1 MQERRPTQRLLDL
14 EESIKLALAHTLDEK
29 AWFHGSSEMH
39 PDKESAP
46 YTEKHLDIAQDL
58 SEVVEL
64 LKDARNK
71 MYPSILYGHE
81 IDPPMPKAPWV
92 KLALSGAAL
101 AVGVTGFLAA
111 NPAATKALPW

>member
-39 PDKESAP
+39 PDKEAAP
-46 YTEKHLDIAQDL
+46 HTEKHLDVAQDL
-58 SEVVEL
+58 SVIVDL
-64 LKDARNK
+64 LKDARSKLN
-71 MYPSILYGHE
+71 PSLTLGPE
-81 IDPPMPKAPWV
+81 IDPPMSKAPWV
-92 KLALSGAAL
+92 KLAATVAVLV
-101 AVGVTGFLAA
+101 VGVTGFLAA